1 MDEAQVGAIPLVEA
15 GENPT
20 EVLELV
26 DTTFDQMALA
36 IQPGIVGAFHSGPL
50 VGRNDRLTALF
61 LKRRDESCGRI
72 AAIGDHPREG
82 EALQQRL
89 RLSTIVALACR

>member
-1 MDEAQVGAIPLVEA
+1 MSKREKIRRKCLSLLIQHSIKWRSRYSQV
-15 GENPT
+15 
-20 EVLELV
+20 
-26 DTTFDQMALA
+26 

-50 VGRNDRLTALF
+50 VGRNDRLTAVF